1 MESQRQQK
9 FSRMLQKDLGEIF
22 QQDIKGQFGKAFITV
37 TQVRMSPDLSIA
49 KVYLSLMMVED
60 VDTFMEE
67 LLHRKGRIRKLL
79 GLRIGKKVRIV
90 PDLHFYLDDSAD
102 YANNID
108 SILKNLDIP
117 PESEEDNENQN

>member
-22 QQDIKGQFGKAFITV
+22 QQDIKGQFGNAFITV
-37 TQVRMSPDLSIA
+37 TQVRMSPDLGIA
-49 KVYLSLMMVED
+49 KVYMSLMMVED
-60 VDTFMEE
+60 KEAFMDE
-67 LLHRKGRIRKLL
+67 LLHKKGHIRKLL
-79 GLRIGKKVRIV
+79 GIRIGKKVRIV

-102 YANNID
+102 YADSID

-117 PESEEDNENQN
+117 PEEDNENQS